1 MSHIF
6 NNTITPIKVGV
17 KFDPPSVILVYRDK
31 SKLRSR
37 TIPAKGVDI
46 LTDVRIY
53 VQQFKNEPK
62 NKVFFDKISNN
73 KLEKIVFILQD
84 NMKGYTLEESIVRA
98 KKYDLSH
105 DNEDKNNTSFND
117 TSNNDL
123 FSDSHA
129 FDQKLAQLKNDY
141 EDDYEMDDEEDEQ
154 EIKKQIDDLRASSEI
169 VKSINSK
176 KEESDEDEYEDEN
189 ENQSQNENLNENK
202 NEEDEDEDDRKSE
215 DVEVEEIEE
224 EINNDFPDTDEE
236 EEKNQQSVSTISDV
250 KAKKD
255 MNIGKPINIMSK
267 SSALD
272 LLSSHI
278 KTVKSNIYDFEED
291 ELDEEEVKTENK
303 EEEKIETA
311 NNHSDSD
318 SSF

>member
-17 KFDPPSVILVYRDK
+17 KFDPPSLILVYRDK

-46 LTDVRIY
+46 LTDIRVY
-53 VQQFKNEPK
+53 VQQFKKEPK

-73 KLEKIVFILQD
+73 KLEKILFILQD
-84 NMKGYTLEESIVRA
+84 NMKGYTLDESIERA
-98 KKYDLSH
+98 KKYDHNNH
-105 DNEDKNNTSFND
+105 DNEDKNNTSIND
-117 TSNNDL
+117 TSQNDL
-123 FSDSHA
+123 FSDSHT

-141 EDDYEMDDEEDEQ
+141 EDDYEMDDEEDEE

-176 KEESDEDEYEDEN
+176 REEKEEADDDED
-189 ENQSQNENLNENK
+189 K
-202 NEEDEDEDDRKSE
+202 RKS

-236 EEKNQQSVSTISDV
+236 EEKNPQSVSTISDV

-255 MNIGKPINIMSK
+255 NQLLEKDAGGKPTNIMSK

-278 KTVKSNIYDFEED
+278 KSVKSNIYDFEED
-291 ELDEEEVKTENK
+291 DLDEEEVKTENK
-303 EEEKIETA
+303 EEDKIETA
-311 NNHSDSD
+311 HNESNSSD